1 MVLNFRQIEETHI
14 MENVIYNELRSRGA
28 LVDVGLVETWTR
40 DSSGK
45 TQRCNLEVDF
55 VCNRGSERVYLQSA
69 YALPSQEKV
78 EQEERSLKSISDSFR
93 KIVVVKDD
101 ILLRRNETG
110 VVTMSLK
117 DFLTKADSL
126 EA

>member
-1 MVLNFRQIEETHI
+1 MYV
-14 MENVIYNELRSRGA
+14 
-28 LVDVGLVETWTR
+28 
-40 DSSGK
+40 
-45 TQRCNLEVDF
+45 EVDF
-55 VCNRGSERVYLQSA
+55 VCNRGSERVYIQSA

-78 EQEERSLKSISDSFR
+78 AQEERSLKSISDSFR

-101 ILLRRNETG
+101 ILLRRNESG